1 MYALKCPECGR
12 PDLDYKT
19 EGECHCRNCGL
30 VVADNM
36 PQNDY
41 YTKEASIGLQ
51 LVEGKIVKG
60 AWLLTSK
67 EKNLYHAKKNLDLL
81 ASKLI
86 LPDYIKDQAYYLY
99 QKAVYKNLCI
109 GRDNNSILYACVYAA
124 CNLNNIPKTALEITE
139 YSDIDKKH
147 LLRAYSLLQ
156 RELGFKRV
164 IYDPI
169 DLLPRFITNLNLSN
183 KTLTKAT
190 QILSKIKGTA
200 MYSGKNPKS
209 IIAASIYI
217 AAKLNK
223 ERITQRDLANKI
235 GVMEVTIRKRYKEIL
250 NRLQINL
257 LHDNRELL

>member
-1 MYALKCPECGR
+1 MYALKCPECGS
-12 PDLDYKT
+12 PDLDYRT
-19 EGECHCRNCGL
+19 EGECHCKNCGL
-30 VVADNM
+30 VIDDSM

-41 YTKEASIGLQ
+41 YTKEASIGTQ

-60 AWLLTSK
+60 AWLLTAK

-99 QKAVYKNLCI
+99 QKAVGKNLCV
-109 GRDNNSILYACVYAA
+109 GRDNNSILYASVYAA

-139 YSDIDKKH
+139 YSDVDKKH

-169 DLLPRFITNLNLSN
+169 DLLPRFISNLNLSN

-190 QILSKIKGTA
+190 QILSNVKRTTE
-200 MYSGKNPKS
+200 YSGKNPKS

-217 AAKLNK
+217 AAKLSDEK
-223 ERITQRDLANKI
+223 ITQRDLTNKI
-235 GVMEVTIRKRYKEIL
+235 GVMEVTIRKRYKEIA
-250 NRLQINL
+250 
-257 LHDNRELL
+257 DELGIKI